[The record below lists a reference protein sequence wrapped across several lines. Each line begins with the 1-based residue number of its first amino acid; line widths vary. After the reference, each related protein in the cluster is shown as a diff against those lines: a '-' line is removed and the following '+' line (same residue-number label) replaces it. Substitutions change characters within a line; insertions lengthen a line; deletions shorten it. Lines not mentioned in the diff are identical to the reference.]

1 MSTIAL
7 FVTIL
12 GGLSLLVG
20 FAATAYASV
29 RGAKDQAN
37 IRSWERAVQARDDEI
52 AGLHLTVDRHEA
64 TMTAQGETIA
74 AHEVT
79 IAHQADEIAT
89 LRAERPSAEEI
100 SFIKRKLDEHDL
112 TVKEFIARWEAEHSG
127 G

>member
-1 MSTIAL
+1 MSAIAL
-7 FVTIL
+7 AITTL
-12 GGLSLLVG
+12 GGMSILVG

-52 AGLHLTVDRHEA
+52 AGLRLTVDRHGA
-64 TMTAQGETIA
+64 TIRAQGETIA

-79 IAHQADEIAT
+79 ISTQAVEIET

-100 SFIKRKLDEHDL
+100 SYIKKRLDQHDL
-112 TVKEFIARWEAEHSG
+112 TVNQFIAKWERDHA
-127 G
+127 